1 VTDVTITHD
10 PLELGTYNID
20 IQISSGYLNGQD
32 QLTNQISHPSIKSQ
46 WNVSEGKLTLSSPT
60 EFLTYANAAIKD
72 VVFSNSSTNPS
83 GVRNFSINLGIGKA
97 SYLPQMVIY
106 EYFSDLEL
114 LGRKQR
120 RCG

>member
-10 PLELGTYNID
+10 PLELGTYID

-32 QLTNQISHPSIKSQ
+32 QLTLTNQISHPSIKSQ

-60 EFLTYANAAIKD
+60 GVLVTYANFVAAIKD

-83 GVRNFSINLGIGKA
+83 GVRNFQSI
-97 SYLPQMVIY
+97 
-106 EYFSDLEL
+106 
-114 LGRKQR
+114 
-120 RCG
+120 

>member
-32 QLTNQISHPSIKSQ
+32 QLTLTNQISHPSIKSQ

-60 EFLTYANAAIKD
+60 GVLVTYANFVAAIKTWC
-72 VVFSNSSTNPS
+72 FPIHLLI
-83 GVRNFSINLGIGKA
+83 RLGFEIFN
-97 SYLPQMVIY
+97 Q
-106 EYFSDLEL
+106 F
-114 LGRKQR
+114 RHR
-120 RCG
+120 